1 MNRMNI
7 IKARNHTVQPVYNGF
22 LILLI
27 LAIAVPARAERVVVG
42 SKKFTE
48 SYVLAEAAKKV
59 LKDAGFEVEHR
70 QGMGATGIVW
80 EALKGGQIDAYPD
93 YTGTIGEELLKVKGE
108 MSPEATRSALA
119 PFGVGMTGD
128 LGFNDTYALAMRRA
142 DADRLGITTISDLR
156 AHPELRVVL
165 THEFLERKDGWHPL
179 SARYGL
185 SMQSVQGVE
194 HTLGY
199 DALLAGK
206 ADIKDAYSTDA
217 QLADK
222 RFVVLKDDLGFFPKY
237 RAVYLYRL
245 TMPAKAVAALKS
257 LEGKIDEETMV
268 RMNAEAERT
277 KDYSRAAALLFGA
290 EAQRSA
296 AANAETFGA
305 KLGRWTTR
313 HLFLVGVSLGLAIL
327 VGLPL
332 GILASRPGIAGQIIL
347 GATGVIQTIPSLAL
361 LALLVPLPFFG
372 ISVTTAITALFLY
385 SLLPIVRNT
394 ATGIQDIPP
403 PLRES
408 AKALGLE
415 PWARLVK
422 VYLPMASRTIL
433 AGIKTSAVIN
443 VGTATIAALIGAGG
457 YGEPIISGLSLNDNR
472 TILEGAIPAA
482 ALALLVQLAFD
493 LLDRVLIPRGMRLPA
508 KAA

>member
-7 IKARNHTVQPVYNGF
+7 IKARNHTVHTVYSGF
-22 LILLI
+22 LVLLI
-27 LAIAVPARAERVVVG
+27 AALALPARAERVVVG

-108 MSPEATRSALA
+108 MSPEAMRSALA

-206 ADIKDAYSTDA
+206 ADVKDAYSTDA

-372 ISVTTAITALFLY
+372 ISVTTAIVALFLY

-403 PLRES
+403 ALRES

>member
-1 MNRMNI
+1 
-7 IKARNHTVQPVYNGF
+7 
-22 LILLI
+22 
-27 LAIAVPARAERVVVG
+27 
-42 SKKFTE
+42 
-48 SYVLAEAAKKV
+48 
-59 LKDAGFEVEHR
+59 
-70 QGMGATGIVW
+70 
-80 EALKGGQIDAYPD
+80 
-93 YTGTIGEELLKVKGE
+93 
-108 MSPEATRSALA
+108 
-119 PFGVGMTGD
+119 
-128 LGFNDTYALAMRRA
+128 
-142 DADRLGITTISDLR
+142 
-156 AHPELRVVL
+156 
-165 THEFLERKDGWHPL
+165 
-179 SARYGL
+179 
-185 SMQSVQGVE
+185 
-194 HTLGY
+194 
-199 DALLAGK
+199 
-206 ADIKDAYSTDA
+206 
-217 QLADK
+217 
-222 RFVVLKDDLGFFPKY
+222 
-237 RAVYLYRL
+237 
-245 TMPAKAVAALKS
+245 
-257 LEGKIDEETMV
+257 MV

-277 KDYSRAAALLFGA
+277 KNFGRAAALLFGA

-305 KLGRWTTR
+305 KLSRWTTR

-332 GILASRPGIAGQIIL
+332 GILASRPGFASQAIL
-347 GATGVIQTIPSLAL
+347 GVTGVIQTIPSLAL

-372 ISVTTAITALFLY
+372 ISVTTAIVALFLY

-508 KAA
+508 RAE